1 MALTGEEKLDIGHTH
16 LADWWC
22 EAVPNAR
29 LASRHSAKH
38 RVVRKESFSHSRGW
52 NNKHYDFLTAAGH
65 SQSVE
70 RLTAERKVVGSTP
83 QDRTNTQGLKITEK
97 WRNKNTL
104 KWVRSKSGAVVRTL
118 ASHRRQGP
126 GSNPGVDTI
135 RGVAKFST
143 SCREMEGELATTSP
157 EFKFHFQFPCGSP
170 STELSDFHQSAR
182 SGNERKCKQKLKNT
196 CQG

>member
-1 MALTGEEKLDIGHTH
+1 M
-16 LADWWC
+16 
-22 EAVPNAR
+22 
-29 LASRHSAKH
+29 
-38 RVVRKESFSHSRGW
+38 
-52 NNKHYDFLTAAGH
+52 
-65 SQSVE
+65 
-70 RLTAERKVVGSTP
+70 
-83 QDRTNTQGLKITEK
+83 
-97 WRNKNTL
+97 
-104 KWVRSKSGAVVRTL
+104 RSKSGAVVRTL

-182 SGNERKCKQKLKNT
+182 SGNERKCKQKLKKYMPRVMTSLLMSSPPISLLHRPFRCTYSNSRDVVASSPSFFPSRL
-196 CQG
+196 